1 MLVKG
6 RGKRGKYWNKEEEG
20 TRTTVQ
26 VQRKKECVCLDCDG
40 AFERERS
47 KQSEPGQNVETK
59 KKRIE
64 ERQREKVD
72 GSE

>member
-26 VQRKKECVCLDCDG
+26 VQRKKKSVCLDCDG

-59 KKRIE
+59 KKDRRE
-64 ERQREKVD
+64 TERK
-72 GSE
+72 S

>member
-40 AFERERS
+40 AFEREIKTERARP
-47 KQSEPGQNVETK
+47 KRRN

-64 ERQREKVD
+64 DRQREKVD